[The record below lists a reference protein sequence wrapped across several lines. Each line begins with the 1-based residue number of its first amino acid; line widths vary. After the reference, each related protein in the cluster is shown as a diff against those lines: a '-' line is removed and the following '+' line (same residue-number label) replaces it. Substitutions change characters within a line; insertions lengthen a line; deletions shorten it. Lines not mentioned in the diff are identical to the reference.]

1 MSRRPPRKAG
11 PRAEGSFA
19 ELRTE
24 IDRLRRELAQAR
36 ARIGQLEGGEADPLA
51 AKRIAALEEG
61 QKVARGLALE
71 AALARSRAEA
81 EVKALR
87 AALERA
93 PGLHGWLLRRALR
106 RLGGPGAAAPR
117 KPAR

>member
-11 PRAEGSFA
+11 AQPSGSFA
-19 ELRTE
+19 ELRLE
-24 IDRLRRELAQAR
+24 IDRLRRELAAAQAR
-36 ARIGQLEGGEADPLA
+36 ILHLEQGGAEPGVARRLA
-51 AKRIAALEEG
+51 ELEEG

-87 AALERA
+87 AAIEAA
-93 PGLHGWLLRRALR
+93 PGVRGWLLRRAAR
-106 RLGGPGAAAPR
+106 GLGGPAGTPR
-117 KPAR
+117 SKPAR